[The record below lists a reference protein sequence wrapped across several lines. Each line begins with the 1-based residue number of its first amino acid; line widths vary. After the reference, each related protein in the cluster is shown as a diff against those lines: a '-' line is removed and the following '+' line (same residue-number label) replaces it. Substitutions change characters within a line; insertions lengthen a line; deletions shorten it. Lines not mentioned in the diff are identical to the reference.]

1 MTNDSEDMM
10 PMNGEDSP
18 LEDANDGGNVGG
30 NVSLKKGPWTTAEDA
45 ILVEYVTK
53 HGEGNWNAIQKD
65 TGLARCG
72 KSCRLRWTNHLRPD
86 LKKGAFTLEEE
97 NIIIELHAKMG
108 NKWAK
113 MAAELP
119 GRTDNEIKNY
129 WNTRIKRRQRAG
141 LPIYPPD
148 LHVES
153 FNENQQNDDANTFSS
168 MEAPNFALS
177 PINTEIPEFKVFE
190 LNQQL
195 YSVNSQLAQDQYFSQ
210 PHESRFSSSH
220 QCNHPQ
226 GSECLFHGLN
236 PVVSNI
242 TPDASQHHYDGYLP
256 TAHSFQFSSAF
267 EYNSSSY
274 NGLSSS
280 ALPDSQAI
288 LNGKPS
294 SSEPAWATKLELP
307 SLQTEM
313 GSWGSP
319 STPLPSLESVDTL
332 IQTPPYELCTP
343 ACNLSPRNSG
353 LLDAVLYESQ
363 AMKIST
369 KNSHQQ
375 TSHASGMDDDIVDIS
390 SQDLQKTGWEP
401 YGETVSPLGHSSPAV
416 FTESTPINGNSRDE
430 SESIEVMPG
439 FIVIEVSHLALMTHD
454 SYGQTTS
461 DLIFSRPD
469 FLLASNAAFGL
480 NKNHIKDCSLLK
492 TCSWKCFLAMIHQLS
507 TKLEMSSP
515 LHSMMVKIRRH
526 EYER

>member
-10 PMNGEDSP
+10 PMNGGDSP

-30 NVSLKKGPWTTAEDA
+30 NVSLKKGPWTTDEDA

-53 HGEGNWNAIQKD
+53 HGEGNWNAIQKH
-65 TGLARCG
+65 TGLTRCG
-72 KSCRLRWTNHLRPD
+72 KSCRLRWANHLRPD

-153 FNENQQNDDANTFSS
+153 FNENQQNDDTNTFSS
-168 MEAPNFALS
+168 MEAPNFDLL

-195 YSVNSQLAQDQYFSQ
+195 YSVNSEPVQEQYFSQ
-210 PHESRFSSSH
+210 PKESRFSSSH

-226 GSECLFHGLN
+226 GSEFLFRGLN

-242 TPDASQHHYDGYLP
+242 TPDVSQHHYDGYLP

-267 EYNSSSY
+267 EYNSSFY

-288 LNGKPS
+288 LNGKPSS

-332 IQTPPYELCTP
+332 IQNPPYELCTP

-390 SQDLQKTGWEP
+390 SKDLQKTGWEP

-416 FTESTPINGNSRDE
+416 FTESTPINGNSWDE
-430 SESIEVMPG
+430 
-439 FIVIEVSHLALMTHD
+439 F
-454 SYGQTTS
+454 Q
-461 DLIFSRPD
+461 
-469 FLLASNAAFGL
+469 
-480 NKNHIKDCSLLK
+480 SLED
-492 TCSWKCFLAMIHQLS
+492 A
-507 TKLEMSSP
+507 
-515 LHSMMVKIRRH
+515 
-526 EYER
+526 